1 MAVQAFLT
9 APASPRP
16 RVPTDIS
23 RISTIAHLA
32 VDGRREVLDHE
43 HIMRDLVERE
53 RWLELM
59 LTRLAPILA
68 VAYRGNVHSAMFG
81 VQISA
86 RSSFC
91 TPASSRPQ
99 RQRVDIRPQWRESP
113 PLACG
118 HLHQRLPRRIRRDPP
133 VEVVAG
139 VLPEQGHIGHAGR
152 IGRRERSATGT
163 RTHISSS

>member
-16 RVPTDIS
+16 RIPTDIS
-23 RISTIAHLA
+23 IAHLA
-32 VDGRREVLDHE
+32 GDCHQEVLDHE
-43 HIMRDLVERE
+43 HIVRDLEERE

-68 VAYRGNVHSAMFG
+68 VAYCGNVHSAMFG

-99 RQRVDIRPQWRESP
+99 RQRVDIRPQRRESP
-113 PLACG
+113 PLAGG
-118 HLHQRLPRRIRRDPP
+118 HLHQRLPRRIRCYRP
-133 VEVVAG
+133 VEVVAD
-139 VLPEQGHIGHAGR
+139 VLPEQGHIGRAGR